1 MSVDLGRFAAAEEEF
16 VLRFRREDLPGLIRK
31 RLEVPPG
38 AVALVRSG
46 DRSDGGAAVVVAGGA
61 ATDDV
66 REGFVVKESCRLQL
80 ADLEAGRSQDDLAFT
95 GSLGL
100 TLRPRA
106 ATIDLQQLERALLR
120 DRPRLGKADVRA
132 FLEPYVREALR
143 FFVSQRAA
151 DELATKDQRAALEAH
166 LQEELKKPLFEL
178 GCALADVVHPSFA
191 SGEFEARRRAAA
203 EAEAKAAALAR
214 EGELLELKKGLDRQA
229 LLAGI
234 ELRDE
239 ADRAR
244 KERRLRQY
252 EDLRARMGEDD
263 VKALVMMLDDDQ
275 QRARLIKE
283 LIDKD
288 LTPDQRAHVQLG
300 EMESRVE
307 ARLRELQ
314 ERMAQLVGG
323 GLEATGQDPITR
335 RILCVVGKRV
345 LSFDPKT
352 NLHPEVPKEVYDTEG
367 GALGYLRSVRTDRI
381 DRTDYVLAGAQRGVY
396 RLTAEARV
404 EYPFPREPE
413 GKGGA
418 NAVAY
423 FDGRVYAT
431 HSEMGLYE
439 WPVEGG
445 AGRAICEGVTR
456 GHSATRGALVVDGR
470 LYFSA
475 GADVFSVDL
484 ATGSDRPTRYKGS
497 DDSVTAFVVQ
507 GDELVAGNRAGKIY
521 RWHLDDPTSPQAF
534 SVLKKN
540 PIYMLRHARIAGHGF
555 YVIGSKDFTV
565 TAAEPRRDVYREY
578 QAREEVRWVD
588 AAADFVV
595 GVSRS
600 GYKVFAWD
608 AHHQTEP
615 RLTIRVAD
623 KVQDLFVSRMMP
635 ATT

>member
-1 MSVDLGRFAAAEEEF
+1 MSVDFGRFAAAEDEF
-16 VLRFRREDLPGLIRK
+16 VVRFRREDLPGLIRK
-31 RLEVPPG
+31 RLDVPAG
-38 AVALVRSG
+38 TIALVRA
-46 DRSDGGAAVVVAGGA
+46 DAGAVSVLAAAGS
-61 ATDDV
+61 TDDV
-66 REGFVVKESCRLQL
+66 REGFLVKESCRLEL
-80 ADLEAGRSQDDLAFT
+80 ALDAGRSKDDLAFRV
-95 GSLGL
+95 SVGL
-100 TLRPRA
+100 SLRPRA
-106 ATIDLQQLERALLR
+106 SAIDLQQLERALLR
-120 DRPRLGKADVRA
+120 DKPRLSRGEVRA
-132 FLEPYVREALR
+132 FLEPYVRDAAR
-143 FFVSQRAA
+143 FFASQRTAEDLAA
-151 DELATKDQRAALEAH
+151 RDQRAALDAH

-178 GCALADVVHPSFA
+178 GCALADVVHPTFSSEA
-191 SGEFEARRRAAA
+191 YEARRQAAA
-203 EAEAKAAALAR
+203 EAGAKVKAL
-214 EGELLELKKGLDRQA
+214 EHEKELLELKKGLDRQA

-234 ELRDE
+234 EIRDE

-244 KERRLRQY
+244 KERRLKQY
-252 EDLRARMGEDD
+252 EDLRARMGDDD
-263 VKALVMMLDDDQ
+263 VKALVMMLEDDG

-288 LTPDQRAHVQLG
+288 LTPEQRAKVQLG
-300 EMESRVE
+300 EMEGRVE
-307 ARLRELQ
+307 SRLRELQ

-323 GLEATGQDPITR
+323 GLAATGQDPITR

-367 GALGYLRSVRTDRI
+367 GALGYLRSVRTDRVEK
-381 DRTDYVLAGAQRGVY
+381 TEYVLAGAQRGVY
-396 RLTAEARV
+396 RLTADTRK
-404 EYPFPREPE
+404 EYPFPVEPE

-445 AGRAICEGVTR
+445 AGRAICAEATKGQ
-456 GHSATRGALVVDGR
+456 SATRGALVADGR

-475 GADVFSVDL
+475 GADVFCVDL
-484 ATGSDRPTRYKGS
+484 ATGSDKPVRYKGS

-507 GDELVAGNRAGKIY
+507 GEELVAGNRAGKIY
-521 RWHLDDPTSPQAF
+521 RWQLDDPTSPQAF
-534 SVLKKN
+534 TVLKKN

-588 AAADFVV
+588 GAADFVV

-615 RLTIRVAD
+615 RITIRVAD
-623 KVQDLFVSRMMP
+623 KVQDLFVSKMMP
-635 ATT
+635 VATA

>member
-1 MSVDLGRFAAAEEEF
+1 MSVDFGRFASAEDEF
-16 VLRFRREDLPGLIRK
+16 VVRFRREDLPGLLRK
-31 RLEVPPG
+31 RLDVPAG
-38 AVALVRSG
+38 TIALVRA
-46 DRSDGGAAVVVAGGA
+46 DAGAVSVLSAAGS
-61 ATDDV
+61 TDDV
-66 REGFVVKESCRLQL
+66 REGFLVKESCRLEL
-80 ADLEAGRSQDDLAFT
+80 ALDAGRSKDDLAFRV
-95 GSLGL
+95 SVGL
-100 TLRPRA
+100 ALRPRA
-106 ATIDLQQLERALLR
+106 SAIDLQQLERALLR
-120 DRPRLGKADVRA
+120 DKPRLSRGDVRA
-132 FLEPYVREALR
+132 FLEPYVRDAAR
-143 FFVSQRAA
+143 FFASQRTAEDLAA
-151 DELATKDQRAALEAH
+151 RDQRAALEAH

-178 GCALADVVHPSFA
+178 GCALHDVVHPTFA
-191 SGEFEARRRAAA
+191 SEAYEARRQASAEAAA
-203 EAEAKAAALAR
+203 KAKALEH

-234 ELRDE
+234 EIRDE

-244 KERRLRQY
+244 KERRLKQY
-252 EDLRARMGEDD
+252 EDLRARMGDDD
-263 VKALVMMLDDDQ
+263 VKALVMMLEDDG

-288 LTPDQRAHVQLG
+288 LTPEQRAKVQLS
-300 EMESRVE
+300 EMEGRVE
-307 ARLRELQ
+307 SRLRELQ
-314 ERMAQLVGG
+314 ERMASLVGG
-323 GLEATGQDPITR
+323 GLSSTGQDPITR

-367 GALGYLRSVRTDRI
+367 GALGYLRSVRTDRV
-381 DRTDYVLAGAQRGVY
+381 DRTEYVLAGAQRGVY
-396 RLTAEARV
+396 RLTADARK
-404 EYPFPREPE
+404 EYPFPVEPE

-445 AGRAICEGVTR
+445 AGRAICADATR
-456 GHSATRGALVVDGR
+456 GQSATRGALVADGR

-475 GADVFSVDL
+475 GSDVFSVDL
-484 ATGSDRPTRYKGS
+484 ATGSDKPTRYKGS

-534 SVLKKN
+534 NVLKKN

-588 AAADFVV
+588 GAADFVV

-615 RLTIRVAD
+615 RITIRVAD
-623 KVQDLFVSRMMP
+623 KVQDLFVSKMMP
-635 ATT
+635 VATA